1 MAIPISML
9 PFDIWLA
16 MSCVAFRPEEQ
27 NRFTEEAAV
36 VFGNPAASEA
46 ARTMYAA
53 FPSLT

>member
-1 MAIPISML
+1 ML

-16 MSCVAFRPEEQ
+16 MSCVALRPEEQ